1 MDRQQL
7 PNPPETQTRRHSINV
22 DTQLN
27 TPRFD
32 LVLPSYRRDR
42 RVSSITTTI
51 PLETVIGEG
60 STRNSIPNSEQNAS
74 SLETADDRKGIKN

>member
-7 PNPPETQTRRHSINV
+7 PNPPETPTRRHSINV
-22 DTQLN
+22 DTQ
-27 TPRFD
+27 PRFD
-32 LVLPSYRRDR
+32 FVLPSYRRDR

-60 STRNSIPNSEQNAS
+60 STRISIPNSEQNAS
-74 SLETADDRKGIKN
+74 SSETADNRKGIKN